1 MEPTLNHKTY
11 QLLLVVVSIA
21 ALAAVAAWHNA
32 STALGESRTRIV
44 GGLLEPAARL
54 LNENQAL
61 IKELQAEPFK
71 EPDAGIL
78 ASFLA
83 KVRRDGVAKNAQ
95 MKQRLDQLAQN
106 NTAIVAL
113 ASAYAPHARTPTF
126 AGEADKFRNYALAW
140 RDRWNSVM
148 ELFMA
153 GGSYAVAEVPFPA
166 AFPETLAAE
175 IAASR

>member
-61 IKELQAEPFK
+61 I
-71 EPDAGIL
+71 
-78 ASFLA
+78 
-83 KVRRDGVAKNAQ
+83 VNAVL
-95 MKQRLDQLAQN
+95 KL
-106 NTAIVAL
+106 V
-113 ASAYAPHARTPTF
+113 
-126 AGEADKFRNYALAW
+126 
-140 RDRWNSVM
+140 
-148 ELFMA
+148 
-153 GGSYAVAEVPFPA
+153 
-166 AFPETLAAE
+166 
-175 IAASR
+175 